1 MERQTLYKKERATL
15 EYIKDYMY
23 KHHIAPSLEEIRK
36 FLDKKSLATVHKSL
50 GQLETKGFIERN
62 KNHNRS
68 IALTK
73 QALEYFEEIPVFS
86 LPLMG
91 AVKAGPGGIQNFGEV
106 RDYVEVPGSIKK
118 DGRYVLKVE
127 GDSMID
133 AYINEDDFVV
143 VEKVAELPVNDI
155 VVAQLNDNA
164 YIKRLIRRSNGQLI
178 LRSENPDY
186 DDIFVKEGDQFAVEG
201 KVIQV
206 IRNYK

>member
-23 KHHIAPSLEEIRK
+23 KHHIAPSLEEIRE
-36 FLDKKSLATVHKSL
+36 FFGKKSLATVHKSL
-50 GQLETKGFIERN
+50 GQLENKGYIQRN

-68 IALTK
+68 ITLTE
-73 QALEYFEEIPVFS
+73 QAMEYFGMKPMNS

-91 AVKAGPGGIQNFGEV
+91 MVKAGPGGVQNFGEV
-106 RDYVEVPGSIKK
+106 KDYVEVPGSTIQ
-118 DGRYVLKVE
+118 DGRYVLKVQ

-133 AYINEDDFVV
+133 AFINEDDFVV
-143 VEKVAELPVNDI
+143 VEKVPELPINHI
-155 VVAQLNDNA
+155 VVAQLNGDA

-186 DDIFVKEGDQFAVEG
+186 DDIFVKEGDEFAVEG
-201 KVIQV
+201 KVVQM
-206 IRNYK
+206 IRNYA